1 MTETIDPKADLHA
14 IKYSDPSTTSDALD
28 FIKENNDLDAEKN
41 LPFANKHG
49 TGTWVHACFHN
60 VTAMVGAGVLG
71 LPNTLVYLT
80 WGPGIFLQLLS
91 FSTTLYT
98 LWQMCALHEIK
109 GKRFNRYHELGQ
121 YAFGQ
126 KLGLWLI
133 IPCQLIVMIG
143 LDIVYC
149 VTGGKSLK
157 YVFDSQCGPNH
168 CVSFGLSA
176 WIVIFAVISMLL
188 SQFPN
193 FHKLSVIS
201 LLAAVMSIGYSTIAI
216 GIATHQAL
224 KQTERPPY
232 NLDGFTLTE
241 GVFGCFNALGTI
253 AFAYGGHN
261 VVLEI
266 QSTIKKPAGSEHKEN
281 ATLKPMMFG
290 VYVAYFL
297 VAYCYFGVTFSGY
310 AAFGSATGSQII
322 YSLKHPTWAVITAS
336 IFVIIHVLGSFQ
348 VYAMPIYDMLEYQ
361 MVKRNIPNGWISR
374 LIYRTM
380 YVVAVAF
387 IAITIP
393 FFGSLLGFIGA
404 VGFGPTTFTYPP
416 AMWLILKKPSPKT
429 WHFWASWFCVLFGII
444 ITIIGAI
451 GGMYGIIVDSKS
463 YHFYQ

>member
-1 MTETIDPKADLHA
+1 MAVTQSNEAPDPKAVAYEGRGDSA
-14 IKYSDPSTTSDALD
+14 ADLD
-28 FIKENNDLDAEKN
+28 FIARNNKLDADKA

-80 WGPGIFLQLLS
+80 WGPGVFLQVLS
-91 FSTTLYT
+91 FTTTLYT
-98 LWQMCALHEIK
+98 LWQMCALHEVK

-126 KLGLWLI
+126 RLGLWLV

-149 VTGGKSLK
+149 VTGGKAMQ
-157 YVFDSQCGPNH
+157 YVFDATCGPNH

-176 WIVIFAVISMLL
+176 WIVVFAAISMCL

-201 LLAAVMSIGYSTIAI
+201 LLAAIMSLGYSTIAI
-216 GIATHQAL
+216 GIAGHQG
-224 KQTERPPY
+224 KQPGVVY
-232 NLDGFTLTE
+232 NVDGFTTAQ

-266 QSTIKKPAGSEHKEN
+266 QSTIKRPANSATEN
-281 ATLKPMMFG
+281 PTLKPMMFG
-290 VYVAYFL
+290 VYIAYFF
-297 VAYCYFGVTFSGY
+297 VAYCYFGVTFTGY
-310 AAFGSATGSQII
+310 RAFGSSTGSQII
-322 YSLKHPTWAVITAS
+322 YSLKHPIWAVITAS
-336 IFVIIHVLGSFQ
+336 IFVVIHVLGSFQ

-374 LIYRTM
+374 LIYRTI
-380 YVVAVAF
+380 YVVIVAF

-404 VGFGPTTFTYPP
+404 LGFGPTTFTYPP
-416 AMWLILKKPSPKT
+416 AMWLIVKKPPITS
-429 WHFWASWFCVLFGII
+429 WQFWVSWFCVLFGIV
-444 ITIIGAI
+444 ITVVGAI
-451 GGMYGIIVDSKS
+451 GGMYGIIVDSKNYS
-463 YHFYQ
+463 FYQ